1 MISVKLPQIVD
12 VNLSLSEAKDIVIK
26 YICASFNWQTSY
38 FIRIDEKSGEEWV
51 FNKST
56 FYSSHS
62 FDAETRM
69 RKASDRDKL
78 ADQFLKE
85 IQNTKK

>member
-1 MISVKLPQIVD
+1 MISAKLSQIVNID
-12 VNLSLSEAKDIVIK
+12 MSFAEAKDIAIK

-38 FIRIDEKSGEEWV
+38 FIDIDEKSGEDWV
-51 FNKST
+51 FNRST

-69 RKASDRDKL
+69 RKASERDKL
-78 ADQFLKE
+78 AYQFLKE
-85 IQNTKK
+85 IMNT